1 MKFSTVVLCAAGS
14 AFLSSASAGFCGCC
28 KEKVNPGSQ
37 GDSGGSNQAPE
48 DLNDITDPSGKKKDL
63 IDSASGL
70 EGGSNLP
77 DDKKDATKNADT
89 KTSGGGA
96 DSSEELNGDTFQ
108 ELNGGFPSNLN
119 GDIPSN
125 SNTNPS
131 EDLKDDLPSNLNQ
144 KPSEDSNTN
153 LPEDLDTNPSAD
165 NDNLHPIPTDGS
177 ATEAISSEA
186 NTASETN
193 SKGSTFSDPIIT
205 PPSNVPTTINS
216 SSSKTDKSNQGSEP
230 ENTVVPASPS
240 LDTQDDASKV
250 NPSEISSLDNKPVN
264 SNVPQQSTAQANLGE
279 GKGEEKVEG
288 EEKDKGEGAETIE
301 GEGAETTEG
310 EGKETT
316 EGEGKVESTDTQTK
330 PPTYTQTNTQLNTQ
344 TEPPTNTQLNTQIE
358 PPTNTQIPPPTG
370 PQSSQQPESQPWFFQ
385 RAANYLPSFSWN
397 SSSEDKK
404 EDQSDNLSIF

>member
-1 MKFSTVVLCAAGS
+1 MKFSTVVLCAVGS

-77 DDKKDATKNADT
+77 DDKKDAKKNADT

-96 DSSEELNGDTFQ
+96 DSSQELNGDTFQ

-144 KPSEDSNTN
+144 KPSEDSNIH
-153 LPEDLDTNPSAD
+153 PPKDLDTNPSAD

-177 ATEAISSEA
+177 ATEAVSSEA

-193 SKGSTFSDPIIT
+193 SKGSSSTTASSPPISLI
-205 PPSNVPTTINS
+205 SPTTINS
-216 SSSKTDKSNQGSEP
+216 SSSETDKSKQGSRP
-230 ENTVVPASPS
+230 EITVAPA
-240 LDTQDDASKV
+240 
-250 NPSEISSLDNKPVN
+250 
-264 SNVPQQSTAQANLGE
+264 
-279 GKGEEKVEG
+279 
-288 EEKDKGEGAETIE
+288 
-301 GEGAETTEG
+301 
-310 EGKETT
+310 
-316 EGEGKVESTDTQTK
+316 
-330 PPTYTQTNTQLNTQ
+330 
-344 TEPPTNTQLNTQIE
+344 
-358 PPTNTQIPPPTG
+358 
-370 PQSSQQPESQPWFFQ
+370 
-385 RAANYLPSFSWN
+385 
-397 SSSEDKK
+397 
-404 EDQSDNLSIF
+404 